1 MKSKTIITIFVG
13 VVIGLVIL
21 GMISK
26 AFVQIESGT
35 VGVIKRLG
43 AVEKENVLQEG
54 LHFVNPFTT
63 DVIVMDT
70 RIQKYEV
77 DATASSKDL
86 QPITARIALN
96 FRIQANKAGVIYSD
110 VGLDYLEK
118 VIDHAIQESM
128 KSATSRYTAEEL
140 ITKRPEV
147 KQVAFDYVRERLEKN
162 YIIVT
167 DFSITDFA
175 FSPDFTRAIEQKQI
189 AEQEALAEKNRLER
203 VKMQAQ
209 QEVERARAQAEAQR
223 LLQQSIDDKVLTLR
237 FLEKWNG
244 ELPIV
249 MGSSDGAFL
258 DVTQFAR
265 TRRK

>member
-1 MKSKTIITIFVG
+1 MKSKTVITIFVG

-21 GMISK
+21 GMISNT
-26 AFVQIESGT
+26 FVQIESGT
-35 VGVIKRLG
+35 VGVVKKLG
-43 AVEKENVLQEG
+43 AVQEEVLQEG
-54 LHFVNPFTT
+54 LHFVNPFIT
-63 DVIVMDT
+63 DVVIMDA
-70 RIQKYEV
+70 RVQKYEV

-86 QPITARIALN
+86 QPITARVAVN
-96 FRIQANKAGVIYSD
+96 FYIDKEAASTIYREL
-110 VGLDYLEK
+110 GLGYLSTI
-118 VIDHAIQESM
+118 IDPTIQESM

-140 ITKRPEV
+140 ITKRPEI
-147 KQVAFDYVRERLEKN
+147 KQVAFDYVRERLGKN
-162 YIIVT
+162 HIIVT
-167 DFSITDFA
+167 DFSIIDFA

-209 QEVERARAQAEAQR
+209 QEIERARAQAEAQR